1 MVQKRR
7 AQASGA
13 ASVIGLMLLLFIF
26 YIIFIPAETRQ
37 ELLGDKETAAAA
49 GTGAGAGQQEADNVN
64 YLMRAS
70 PGKIAFTEDVKV
82 EHSVPNLWL
91 AESKDAK
98 VIDSYNPMAVRRG
111 WFVNEVARLPFTIG
125 NLADTFNAALIFS
138 APSREGLLIIKLNDN
153 IVFEGELASA
163 NAAPVMLKKD
173 LLQKDNIIEISVA
186 GVGLRFWDVN
196 EYQLTGIQVIGD
208 VTDWQRQ
215 QATNIFTV
223 AQEEFN
229 SIKTSRLEFSPVCD
243 QETTGVLGIYF
254 NEKNVYSAVPDC
266 DSMNKFDIFPADFA
280 VGKNTVLFKIT
291 EGSYL
296 LDQIKIVNT
305 LKEPKAFVTYF
316 YVSGENYT
324 DISSRVVNAW
334 LNITFVDD
342 DLAKQAIANVNG
354 RYSYIDQETP
364 TYLKDIS
371 EYIVEGNN
379 YVSLTPETELNVVK
393 MDIYAE

>member
-1 MVQKRR
+1 MKKRR

-13 ASVIGLMLLLFIF
+13 ATVIGLMLLLFIF
-26 YIIFIPAETRQ
+26 YILFIPAETRQ
-37 ELLGDKETAAAA
+37 NLLGENQTTTIKA
-49 GTGAGAGQQEADNVN
+49 GTGAAGHNEAETE
-64 YLMRAS
+64 YLLRAT
-70 PGKIAFTEDVKV
+70 PGKIAFTENEKV
-82 EHSVPNLWL
+82 EHTIPNLWL

-111 WFVNEVARLPFTIG
+111 WFANEVARLPFTIQ
-125 NLADTFNAALIFS
+125 NLADVSNVALVFS
-138 APSREGLLIIKLNDN
+138 APAHEGLLMIKLNDK

-173 LLQKDNIIEISVA
+173 WLQKDNVIEISVA

-223 AQEEFN
+223 DQEEFN
-229 SIKTSRLEFSPVCD
+229 SIKTSGLEFSPVCD

-266 DSMNKFDIFPADFA
+266 DSMNKFELLPADFNT
-280 VGKNTVLFKIT
+280 GKNTVLFKIT
-291 EGSYL
+291 QGSYL

-305 LKEPKAFVTYF
+305 LNAPKSFISYF
-316 YVSGENYT
+316 YVDEENYT
-324 DISSRVVNAW
+324 DIHDGAKIAW

-342 DLAKQAIANVNG
+342 GLSKQAVANING
-354 RYSYIDQETP
+354 RYNYIDQEEKQ
-364 TYLKDIS
+364 YLKDIS
-371 EYIVEGNN
+371 QYIVEGNN
-379 YVSLTPETELNVVK
+379 YIELRPETELNVVSL
-393 MDIYAE
+393 DIPLE

>member
-1 MVQKRR
+1 MQKRR

-13 ASVIGLMLLLFIF
+13 ASVIGLMLLLLIF

-37 ELLGDKETAAAA
+37 ELLGEKETATVA
-49 GTGAGAGQQEADNVN
+49 TGAGASQREADNAN
-64 YLMRAS
+64 YLLRAA
-70 PGKIAFTEDVKV
+70 PGKIAFTEDEKV
-82 EHSVPNLWL
+82 EHSIPNLWL
-91 AESKDAK
+91 AESKDAR

-111 WFVNEVARLPFTIG
+111 WFVNEVARLPFTIS

-138 APSREGLLIIKLNDN
+138 APVREGLLIIKLNDN
-153 IVFEGELASA
+153 IVFEGELTNA

-173 LLQKDNIIEISVA
+173 WLQKDNAVEISVA
-186 GVGLRFWDVN
+186 GVGLRLWDVN

-223 AQEEFN
+223 AQEEFS

-243 QETTGVLGIYF
+243 QETAGVLGIYL
-254 NEKNVYSAVPDC
+254 NEKTIYSAVPDC
-266 DSMNKFDIFPADFA
+266 DSLNKFDLFPADFA

-291 EGSYL
+291 QGSYL

-305 LKEPKAFVTYF
+305 LKEPKAFTTYF
-316 YVSGENYT
+316 YVNNENYT
-324 DISSRVVNAW
+324 DISSRVVTAW

-354 RYSYIDQETP
+354 RYSYIDQEDP

-393 MDIYAE
+393 LDIYTE

>member
-1 MVQKRR
+1 MQKRR

-13 ASVIGLMLLLFIF
+13 ATVVGLMLLLFIF

-37 ELLGDKETAAAA
+37 ELMGEKETATAAP
-49 GTGAGAGQQEADNVN
+49 GTGATQHENEEINFLLQAA
-64 YLMRAS
+64 
-70 PGKIAFTEDVKV
+70 PGKIAFAEEDKI
-82 EHSVPNLWL
+82 EHSIPNLWL
-91 AESKDAK
+91 AESKDAQ

-111 WFVNEVARLPFTIG
+111 WFVNEVARLPFTMG

-138 APSREGLLIIKLNDN
+138 APVREGLLAIKLNDKV
-153 IVFEGELASA
+153 VFEGELTNA

-173 LLQKDNIIEISVA
+173 WLQRDNIIELSVA

-196 EYQLTGIQVIGD
+196 EYQLTGIQVIAD
-208 VTDWQRQ
+208 ITDWQRQ

-223 AQEEFN
+223 AQDEFN

-266 DSMNKFDIFPADFA
+266 DSMNKFDLFPADFA
-280 VGKNTVLFKIT
+280 VGKNAVLFKIT
-291 EGSYL
+291 QGSYL
-296 LDQIKIVNT
+296 LDRIKIVNT
-305 LKEPKAFVTYF
+305 LKEPKAFVSYF
-316 YVSGENYT
+316 YANAENYT
-324 DISSRVVNAW
+324 DISSGVFRAW

-342 DLAKQAIANVNG
+342 DLAKQAVANVNG

-371 EYIVEGNN
+371 DYIVEGNN
-379 YVSLTPETELNVVK
+379 YISLTPETELNVVK
-393 MDIYAE
+393 LEIYTE